1 MTRARHLA
9 AFAIVVACLGAPL
22 ACSLNPQPLP
32 PDTPD
37 GSMNVKDGAGGGVDA
52 TFGDAGQAF
61 DGAPTAA
68 DAEADVDAGT
78 DGAAD
83 AADAS
88 ADAEADAAPDSSPD
102 GAADATSD

>member
-32 PDTPD
+32 PDNPD
-37 GSMNVKDGAGGGVDA
+37 GSMNAKDGAGGGIDA
-52 TFGDAGQAF
+52 TFGDAGQPS

-83 AADAS
+83 ADADAS
-88 ADAEADAAPDSSPD
+88 ADAAPDSSPD

>member
-9 AFAIVVACLGAPL
+9 ALAIVVACLGAPL

-32 PDTPD
+32 PDNPD
-37 GSMNVKDGAGGGVDA
+37 GSIVGKDGAGGGIDA
-52 TFGDAGQAF
+52 AFGDANQPS

-78 DGAAD
+78 DAAAD
-83 AADAS
+83 ADAS